1 MTTTEA
7 ENMYNQKNSWS
18 ERSVKRVKKS
28 RKKELLGKRII
39 GHARVELE
47 RTRKNVFASRETD
60 ECKMNT
66 RKRNIDELRMVVRA
80 STDTFKF
87 G

>member
-28 RKKELLGKRII
+28 RKKELLGKRFID
-39 GHARVELE
+39 HARVELE
-47 RTRKNVFASRETD
+47 WTWKKVFASRDTD
-60 ECKMNT
+60 ECKMNA